1 MLSEKGFPET
11 ARGLVSAAEMGDPE
25 DLVSDQHLKSARL
38 WLELPTWSTEQAE
51 EAVQENLCIENTRM
65 SQELFWVN

>member
-1 MLSEKGFPET
+1 
-11 ARGLVSAAEMGDPE
+11 MGDPE

>member
-25 DLVSDQHLKSARL
+25 DLILSDQHLKSDWL
-38 WLELPTWSTEQAE
+38 WLELPAWSTEQAE
-51 EAVQENLCIENTRM
+51 VAVQENQCTERYMNVSEAVRG
-65 SQELFWVN
+65 